1 MRFSSPTTITAV
13 DGGSGYAELS
23 FLSDLAVVLL
33 LTRDV
38 AGMEMAHAHIR
49 FSVSVLQEIL
59 LKDTDPGRL

>member
-1 MRFSSPTTITAV
+1 MS
-13 DGGSGYAELS
+13 DGGSRCAELIL
-23 FLSDLAVVLL
+23 LSDIAVVLL

-38 AGMEMAHAHIR
+38 AGIEMAHAQIR